1 MAGLAATKAAVFA
14 IYAELDT
21 VITGTKDRMELEL
34 KQTGRPYGIMV
45 YPGVGHAFHND
56 TGARYNAVQAEAAWV
71 ATVEWFRRYVR

>member
-1 MAGLAATKAAVFA
+1 VFA

-21 VITGTKDRMELEL
+21 AITATRTDMAAALEQASG
-34 KQTGRPYGIMV
+34 KPGGQPFQVMV

-71 ATVEWFRRYVR
+71 ATIQWMRKYVH